1 MLVHSVQTLFGSWCM
16 YTHCVL
22 GKGICANIVLSVRLY
37 TGTCA
42 QKFCTIVDGCTCA
55 YVHSRYVMCTHIA
68 LYCRLVHVYTLY
80 CIMLMQWGMYTCT
93 GCIPYYCI
101 VLYYGAKEHV
111 YTSHI
116 HCCVANLIHWCMCTQ
131 LVHYDEL

>member
-55 YVHSRYVMCTHIA
+55 YVHSRYVMLYSGA
-68 LYCRLVHVYTLY
+68 LMHVYTY
-80 CIMLMQWGMYTCT
+80 CT
-93 GCIPYYCI
+93 
-101 VLYYGAKEHV
+101 VL
-111 YTSHI
+111 
-116 HCCVANLIHWCMCTQ
+116 
-131 LVHYDEL
+131 